1 MSVYLGTHG
10 KIELQRQFNGGALT
24 STINT
29 GDVNATRKRFS
40 FDFDHGQLLTG
51 DQVEIKSTDGSAL
64 DFIASYTKSAVKKF
78 IYVDELDG
86 IRLYNSF
93 AHAVNGGTANA
104 IALAVPSDDIPI
116 EVTVENSVPRLVA
129 QVNGFE
135 VNTERETVD
144 TTALSDEFRSRVNT
158 LISGSGRLSA
168 FWEYTNDTSN
178 ELAHY
183 LLELALRTRVGS
195 NFAGRFYIK
204 TAGHNPG
211 GVVARSNDEVWY
223 QINGIITAAAV
234 QFAPDSTVQI
244 TADFV
249 TTGPIQIKME
259 IEVPPALLQEG
270 GDDLLL
276 DQDNTA
282 KLLLETDQ

>member
-1 MSVYLGTHG
+1 MSVYLGTYG
-10 KIELQRQFNGGALT
+10 KIELQRQFGDQVLI

-29 GDVNATRKRFS
+29 SDVNVSKKRFS
-40 FDFDHGQLLTG
+40 FDFDHGQLITG
-51 DQVEIKSTDGSAL
+51 DQIEIKSTNGGAL
-64 DFIASYTKSAVKKF
+64 DFIDSYTKSGVKKF
-78 IYVDELDG
+78 VYVDELDG
-86 IRLYNSF
+86 IRLYDSF
-93 AHAVNGGTANA
+93 AHAVNGGVTNA
-104 IALAVPSDDIPI
+104 IVLAAPSSNIPI
-116 EVTVENSVPRLVA
+116 KVTVENSVPRLIA
-129 QVNGFE
+129 QVNSFE

-158 LISGSGRLSA
+158 LISGSGRFSA

-183 LLELALRTRVGS
+183 MLELALRTKVGS
-195 NFAGRFYIK
+195 NFIGRFYIK
-204 TAGHNPG
+204 SGGHNPG
-211 GVVARSNDEVWY
+211 GVAERANDEVWY
-223 QINGIITAAAV
+223 QVNGIITAAAV
-234 QFAPDSTVQI
+234 QFAPNNTVQI

-249 TTGPIQIKME
+249 TTGLIQIRMK
-259 IEVPPALLQEG
+259 IETPDSLLQEG

>member
-1 MSVYLGTHG
+1 MSVYLGTYG
-10 KIELQRQFNGGALT
+10 KIELQRQFGDQVLI

-29 GDVNATRKRFS
+29 SDVNVSKKRFS
-40 FDFDHGQLLTG
+40 FDFDHGQLITG
-51 DQVEIKSTDGSAL
+51 DQIEIKSTNGGAL
-64 DFIASYTKSAVKKF
+64 DFIDSYTKSGVKKF
-78 IYVDELDG
+78 VYVDELDG
-86 IRLYNSF
+86 IRLYDSF
-93 AHAVNGGTANA
+93 AHAVNGGVTNA
-104 IALAVPSDDIPI
+104 IVLAAPSSNIPI
-116 EVTVENSVPRLVA
+116 KVTVENSVPRLIA
-129 QVNGFE
+129 QVNSFE

-158 LISGSGRLSA
+158 LISGSGRFSA

-183 LLELALRTRVGS
+183 MLELALRTKVGS
-195 NFAGRFYIK
+195 NFVGRFYIK
-204 TAGHNPG
+204 SGGHNPG
-211 GVVARSNDEVWY
+211 GVAERANDEVWY
-223 QINGIITAAAV
+223 QVSGIITAAAV
-234 QFAPDSTVQI
+234 QFAPDNTVQI

-249 TTGPIQIKME
+249 TTGLIQIRMK
-259 IEVPPALLQEG
+259 IETPDSLLQEG

>member
-29 GDVNATRKRFS
+29 GDVNATKKRFS

-51 DQVEIKSTDGSAL
+51 DQVEIKSTDGSVL
-64 DFIASYTKSAVKKF
+64 DFIAGYTDSAVKKF

-93 AHAVNGGTANA
+93 AHAVNGGTTNA
-104 IALAVPSDDIPI
+104 VALAVPGDDIPI

-129 QVNGFE
+129 QVNSFE

-158 LISGSGRLSA
+158 LISGSGRVSA

-183 LLELALRTRVGS
+183 MLELALRTRVGS

-211 GVVARSNDEVWY
+211 GVADRTNDEVWY

>member
-1 MSVYLGTHG
+1 MSVYLGTYG
-10 KIELQRQFNGGALT
+10 KIELQRQFKDQQLT
-24 STINT
+24 GTINANN
-29 GDVNATRKRFS
+29 VNVTKKRFS
-40 FDFDHGQLLTG
+40 FSFDHGQLITG
-51 DQVEIKSTDGSAL
+51 DQIEIKTTDGSAL
-64 DFIASYTKSAVKKF
+64 SFISGNTSTGAKKF

-93 AHAVNGGTANA
+93 AHAVNGGLANA
-104 IALAVPSDDIPI
+104 IALAAPSSDIPI
-116 EVTVENSVPRLVA
+116 EVTVENSVPRLIA
-129 QVNGFE
+129 QVNSFE

-183 LLELALRTRVGS
+183 MLELALRTRVGS
-195 NFAGRFYIK
+195 NFIGRFYIK
-204 TAGHNPG
+204 SGGHNPG
-211 GVVARSNDEVWY
+211 GVAERANDEIWY
-223 QINGIITAAAV
+223 QVNGIITAAAV

-249 TTGPIQIKME
+249 TTGLIQIRMK
-259 IEVPPALLQEG
+259 IETPDSLLQEG

>member
-1 MSVYLGTHG
+1 MSVYLGTFG
-10 KIELQRQFNGGALT
+10 KIELQRQFGDQALA

-29 GDVNATRKRFS
+29 SDVNVSKKRFS

-51 DQVEIKSTDGSAL
+51 DQIEIKSTDGSAL

-86 IRLYNSF
+86 IRLYDSF

-104 IALAVPSDDIPI
+104 IALAVPGNSIPI
-116 EVTVENSVPRLVA
+116 RVTVENSVPRLIA
-129 QVNGFE
+129 QVNSFE

-144 TTALSDEFRSRVNT
+144 TTALSDEFRSRANT

-183 LLELALRTRVGS
+183 MLELALRTRVGS
-195 NFAGRFYIK
+195 KFIGRFYIK
-204 TAGHNPG
+204 SGGHNPG
-211 GVVARSNDEVWY
+211 GVAERANDEIWY
-223 QINGIITAAAV
+223 QVNGIITAAAV
-234 QFAPDSTVQI
+234 QFAPDNTVQI

-249 TTGPIQIKME
+249 TTGLIQIRMK
-259 IEVPPALLQEG
+259 IETPDSLLQEG

>member
-10 KIELQRQFNGGALT
+10 KIELQRQFNGGKLT
-24 STINT
+24 GTLNSGN
-29 GDVNATRKRFS
+29 VNATRKRFS

-51 DQVEIKSTDGSAL
+51 DQIEIKSTDGSAL
-64 DFIASYTKSAVKKF
+64 SFISGNTSTGAKKF
-78 IYVDELDG
+78 VYVDELDG

-104 IALAVPSDDIPI
+104 VALAVPSDDIPI

-129 QVNGFE
+129 QVNSFE

-158 LISGSGRLSA
+158 LISGSGRVSA

-183 LLELALRTRVGS
+183 MLELALRTRVGS
-195 NFAGRFYIK
+195 NFTGRFYIK

-211 GVVARSNDEVWY
+211 GVADRTNDEVWY

-234 QFAPDSTVQI
+234 QFAPDNTVQI

-249 TTGPIQIKME
+249 TTGPIQIRMK
-259 IEVPPALLQEG
+259 IEVPPALLQED